1 MFFPNSQIQNGLR
14 HVYITTEYCK
24 EFINSP
30 VHVNTFMLLFFIY
43 TKRKMKIQI
52 DQFPAEERIIYVG
65 SFIPSAL

>member
-30 VHVNTFMLLFFIY
+30 VHVNTFHAAFLYLHQ
-43 TKRKMKIQI
+43 KKNENP
-52 DQFPAEERIIYVG
+52 D
-65 SFIPSAL
+65 